1 MCLLAGWKG
10 KVMHS
15 EREKEGAE
23 SLLESEAA
31 EAEEKVTFLWGLPS
45 PLLCDAAR

>member
-31 EAEEKVTFLWGLPS
+31 EGEAEGKGNFFMGPAF
-45 PLLCDAAR
+45 AASV